1 MNHLP
6 ARPRNLLFAPA
17 VRADLVAKTPT
28 SSPDLVAIDLEDATP
43 VAAKDRARESLPDLV
58 DSVRGRAPVT
68 VRVNAADSPWFADD
82 VAALPEG
89 LAAVIVPKIET
100 LAGLDLIAT
109 ALADAGHTTLKVVAG
124 IETALGVADSRELLG
139 HAVVGAAYFGAED
152 FIADM
157 GGFRTY
163 DNHEVAYARG
173 RVALSAR
180 LAGVPAFD
188 QVVADF
194 RDHDRCHR
202 ECDEARAMGYAGKL
216 CIHPGQVGIARNA
229 FTPSPAEIDHAIRL
243 LAAYEEATEA
253 GIAAIDFEGRMV
265 DEPVAAQARHVLA
278 LVDEP

>member
-17 VRADLVAKTPT
+17 VRPDLVAKTPT

-43 VAAKDRARESLPDLV
+43 VSAKDGARASLPELV
-58 DSVRGRAPVT
+58 DSVRGRSPVT
-68 VRVNAADSPWFADD
+68 VRVNAADSPWFDDD

-100 LAGLDLIAT
+100 VQGLDRIAS
-109 ALADAGHTTLKVVAG
+109 ALRDAGHPNLAIIAG
-124 IETALGVADSRELLG
+124 IETALGVADSRELLA
-139 HAVVGAAYFGAED
+139 HSVVGAAYFGAED

-157 GGFRTY
+157 GGYRTFH
-163 DNHEVAYARG
+163 NREVAYARG
-173 RVALSAR
+173 LVALSAR

-194 RDHDRCHR
+194 RDHDRCQA
-202 ECDEARAMGYAGKL
+202 ECEEAQAMGYTGKL

-229 FTPSPAEIDHAIRL
+229 FTPSPAEIDHAVRL

-265 DEPVAAQARHVLA
+265 DEPVAAQARHVLELA
-278 LVDEP
+278 DEP